1 MIGGQIKS
9 MNPLQWGLLIILS
22 IFWGGS
28 FLFVGIA
35 VEDFQP
41 FTIAFLRVLIAS
53 LILWFAII
61 ISSIKIPKTA
71 SIWCSFFIMGTINSA
86 IPFSLIAWGQSNIP
100 SGLASILIATTPLI
114 TVIGA
119 HFYTTDEKI
128 TANRLIGIL
137 MGFVGVIVLLGP
149 DLLGQIGR
157 NFFGQLAIISAA
169 ILYALSSIYGRR
181 YSKQKIPPLVIAAGQ
196 VTTSAIILFPTV
208 ILIDQPWLHSPAS
221 NISWAAIISLG
232 VFSTA
237 IAYLIYFRILA
248 TAGATNLM
256 LVNFLVPI
264 TAIFLGIMVLGESI
278 SLQNIL
284 GMFFIGIGLTLIE
297 GRLNKKIKILFS

>member
-53 LILWFAII
+53 LILWLAII
-61 ISSIKIPKTA
+61 ISSIKIPKIA

-128 TANRLIGIL
+128 TANKDAKIVHENGSLLVEDVPHNELIEFIEEIQLKEDDLGDKALINQIKTMKENNLPNFKVLVKSINNPNRKLRWAKYKPEKDKEMLKEYNFCGHSINLQKRNFESNGSVATIKLLIG
-137 MGFVGVIVLLGP
+137 
-149 DLLGQIGR
+149 R
-157 NFFGQLAIISAA
+157 T
-169 ILYALSSIYGRR
+169 R
-181 YSKQKIPPLVIAAGQ
+181 
-196 VTTSAIILFPTV
+196 
-208 ILIDQPWLHSPAS
+208 
-221 NISWAAIISLG
+221 
-232 VFSTA
+232 
-237 IAYLIYFRILA
+237 
-248 TAGATNLM
+248 
-256 LVNFLVPI
+256 
-264 TAIFLGIMVLGESI
+264 E
-278 SLQNIL
+278 
-284 GMFFIGIGLTLIE
+284 
-297 GRLNKKIKILFS
+297 

>member
-1 MIGGQIKS
+1 MTSGQIKS
-9 MNPLQWGLLIILS
+9 MNPFQWGLLVILS

-53 LILWFAII
+53 LVLWLTII
-61 ISSIKIPKTA
+61 ITSIKIPKKA
-71 SIWCSFFIMGTINSA
+71 SVWYSFFIMGTINSA
-86 IPFSLIAWGQSNIP
+86 IPFSLIAWGQSHIT

-119 HFYTTDEKI
+119 HFYTADEKI
-128 TANRLIGIL
+128 TINRFIGIL
-137 MGFVGVIVLLGP
+137 MGFLGVIILLGP
-149 DLLGQIGR
+149 DLLGYIGK
-157 NFFGQLAIISAA
+157 NLLGQLAIVLAA
-169 ILYALSSIYGRR
+169 ILYALASIYGRR
-181 YSKQKIPPLVIAAGQ
+181 YSRQKIPPLVIATGQ
-196 VTTSAIILFPTV
+196 VTASAIILFPAI
-208 ILIDQPWLHSPAS
+208 ILIDQPWSYSPPS

-284 GMFFIGIGLTLIE
+284 GMFFIGVGLTLID
-297 GRLNKKIKILFS
+297 GRLNKKIKILLT

>member
-1 MIGGQIKS
+1 MTSGQIKS
-9 MNPLQWGLLIILS
+9 MNPFQWGLLVILS

-53 LILWFAII
+53 FVLWLTII
-61 ISSIKIPKTA
+61 ITSIKIPKKA
-71 SIWCSFFIMGTINSA
+71 SVWYSFFIMGTINSA
-86 IPFSLIAWGQSNIP
+86 IPFSLIAWGQSHIT

-119 HFYTTDEKI
+119 HFYTADEKI
-128 TANRLIGIL
+128 TINRFIGIL
-137 MGFVGVIVLLGP
+137 MGFLGVIILLGP
-149 DLLGQIGR
+149 DLLGYIGK
-157 NFFGQLAIISAA
+157 NLLGQLAIVLAA
-169 ILYALSSIYGRR
+169 ILYALASIYGRR
-181 YSKQKIPPLVIAAGQ
+181 YSRQKIPPLVIATGQ
-196 VTTSAIILFPTV
+196 VTASAIILFPAI
-208 ILIDQPWLHSPAS
+208 ILIDQPWSYSPPS

-284 GMFFIGIGLTLIE
+284 GMFFIGVGLTLID
-297 GRLNKKIKILFS
+297 GRLNKKIKILLT

>member
-53 LILWFAII
+53 LILWLAII

-149 DLLGQIGR
+149 DLLGQIGK
-157 NFFGQLAIISAA
+157 NFFGQLAIILAA
-169 ILYALSSIYGRR
+169 ILYALASIYGRR
-181 YSKQKIPPLVIAAGQ
+181 YSKQKMPPALLM
-196 VTTSAIILFPTV
+196 S
-208 ILIDQPWLHSPAS
+208 H
-221 NISWAAIISLG
+221 
-232 VFSTA
+232 FSK
-237 IAYLIYFRILA
+237 
-248 TAGATNLM
+248 
-256 LVNFLVPI
+256 
-264 TAIFLGIMVLGESI
+264 
-278 SLQNIL
+278 LQ
-284 GMFFIGIGLTLIE
+284 
-297 GRLNKKIKILFS
+297 KCP

>member
-1 MIGGQIKS
+1 MTSGQIKS
-9 MNPLQWGLLIILS
+9 MNPFQWGLLVILS

-53 LILWFAII
+53 LVLWLTII
-61 ISSIKIPKTA
+61 ITSIKIPKKA

-86 IPFSLIAWGQSNIP
+86 IPFSLIAWGQSHIT

-119 HFYTTDEKI
+119 HFYTADEKI
-128 TANRLIGIL
+128 TINRFIGIL
-137 MGFVGVIVLLGP
+137 MGFLGVIILLGP
-149 DLLGQIGR
+149 DLLGYIGK
-157 NFFGQLAIISAA
+157 NLLGQLAIVLAA
-169 ILYALSSIYGRR
+169 ILYALASIYGRR
-181 YSKQKIPPLVIAAGQ
+181 YSRQKIPPLVIATGQ
-196 VTTSAIILFPTV
+196 VTASAIILFPAI
-208 ILIDQPWLHSPAS
+208 ILIDQPWSYSPPS

-284 GMFFIGIGLTLIE
+284 GMFFIGVGLTLID
-297 GRLNKKIKILFS
+297 GRLNKKIKILLT

>member
-1 MIGGQIKS
+1 
-9 MNPLQWGLLIILS
+9 
-22 IFWGGS
+22 
-28 FLFVGIA
+28 
-35 VEDFQP
+35 
-41 FTIAFLRVLIAS
+41 
-53 LILWFAII
+53 
-61 ISSIKIPKTA
+61 
-71 SIWCSFFIMGTINSA
+71 MGTINSA
-86 IPFSLIAWGQSNIP
+86 IPFSLIAWGQSHIT

-119 HFYTTDEKI
+119 HFYTADEKI
-128 TANRLIGIL
+128 TTYRFIGIL
-137 MGFVGVIVLLGP
+137 MGFLGVIILLGP
-149 DLLGQIGR
+149 DLLGYIGK
-157 NFFGQLAIISAA
+157 NFLGQLAIVLAA
-169 ILYALSSIYGRR
+169 ILYALASIYGRR
-181 YSKQKIPPLVIAAGQ
+181 YSRQKIPPLVIATGQ
-196 VTTSAIILFPTV
+196 VTASAIILFPAI
-208 ILIDQPWLHSPAS
+208 ILIDQPWSYSPPS

-284 GMFFIGIGLTLIE
+284 GMFFIGVGLTLID
-297 GRLNKKIKILFS
+297 GRLNKKIKILLT